1 MVTTDHSYLNDA
13 VWVFLIREA
22 VVKVLRANAAVS
34 NELDTV
40 TNLVSYWVVESE
52 GSNVAQLVFNLVS
65 ESWVFNVVVVALNQL
80 AVLL

>member
-65 ESWVFNVVVVALNQL
+65 ESWVFNVVVVALNEL